1 MVGEAAELLEIFQWL
16 TEKEA
21 ASVTELE
28 EPMGQVKD
36 EIGDVMDYLL
46 RLSDV
51 LGVDLDQAGWRKIK
65 KNAIKYPANPI
76 RE

>member
-1 MVGEAAELLEIFQWL
+1 
-16 TEKEA
+16 
-21 ASVTELE
+21 
-28 EPMGQVKD
+28 MGQVKD
-36 EIGDVMDYLL
+36 EIVDVMDYLL

-51 LGVDLDQAGWRKIK
+51 LGVDLDHPLLKKKK

>member
-1 MVGEAAELLEIFQWL
+1 
-16 TEKEA
+16 
-21 ASVTELE
+21 
-28 EPMGQVKD
+28 MGQVKD

-46 RLSDV
+46 RLSDL
-51 LGVDLDQAGWRKIK
+51 LGVDLDQAVRQKLR